1 MNRTHANLAASL
13 LCIASTNAL
22 SAEVSTANLT
32 LDPTYD
38 AAGCALVTPNGYG
51 GTDRQIF
58 VPNVDGYYTVKDYS
72 SNNTDALIT
81 VEAFDPNTELVEQA
95 LAGTDEYR
103 PGLPSHTYLTS
114 GTRVYVWAVYNGGFG
129 AVNECQADGTTETVT
144 MRVVGEDSAPPSP
157 PTNLSVT
164 PISGG
169 GVISFTPGSMNDS
182 AITNY
187 QYGIFDGKQYNY
199 VALNPA
205 DDASPITVTGL
216 TNGQAVDM
224 RLKAVNANGA
234 GTDSER
240 VTFTPQEQQVGTIAA
255 GGAQPVPAIPMGWLL
270 LLSGVLA
277 ALGLRRL

>member
-1 MNRTHANLAASL
+1 MNRTHVVLTASL
-13 LCIASTNAL
+13 LWIASTNAL

-51 GTDRQIF
+51 GTDRQLF
-58 VPNVDGYYTVKDYS
+58 VPTVDGYYTVKDYS
-72 SNNTDALIT
+72 SNTTDALIT

-95 LAGTDEYR
+95 LAGTKEDKL
-103 PGLPSHTYLTS
+103 GMPSHTYLTS
-114 GTRVYVWAVYNGGFG
+114 GTRVYVWAVYNGGYG
-129 AVNECQADGTTETVT
+129 TVNGCQADGATQTVT

-187 QYGIFDGKQYNY
+187 QYGIFDGERYNY

-234 GTDSER
+234 GTDSQR
-240 VTFTPQEQQVGTIAA
+240 ITFTPGEQSNAST
-255 GGAQPVPAIPMGWLL
+255 AQPVPAIPMGWLL